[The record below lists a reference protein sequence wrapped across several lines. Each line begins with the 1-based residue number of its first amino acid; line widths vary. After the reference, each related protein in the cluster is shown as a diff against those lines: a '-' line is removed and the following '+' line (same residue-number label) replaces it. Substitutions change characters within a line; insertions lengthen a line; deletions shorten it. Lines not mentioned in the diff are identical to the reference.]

1 MQSGTELGPLENRL
15 GATRCVGFMF
25 MGRVNG
31 INQYKHGITRTYLYL
46 DDAGRCYLKAEKG
59 GFVPGN
65 WGVELG
71 KMEACLARLDARL
84 DASLATPYN
93 EEFIGRKRNALQQQ
107 GISLLTIEVQPHD
120 ISIN

>member
-1 MQSGTELGPLENRL
+1 
-15 GATRCVGFMF
+15 

-59 GFVPGN
+59 GYVPGN

-71 KMEACLARLDARL
+71 KMEAWRGWRGCISTGRQTVPFTWVSRAGLCSAARWG
-84 DASLATPYN
+84 
-93 EEFIGRKRNALQQQ
+93 F
-107 GISLLTIEVQPHD
+107 
-120 ISIN
+120 

>member
-1 MQSGTELGPLENRL
+1 MEPNWAPLENRL
-15 GATRCVGFMF
+15 GRTSCVGFMF

-46 DDAGRCYLKAEKG
+46 DDASNCYMKAEKG
-59 GFVPGN
+59 GYVPGN

-71 KMEACLARLDARL
+71 KMEACLARLA
-84 DASLATPYN
+84 ASLATPYD
-93 EEFIGRKRNALQQQ
+93 EEFIVRKRNALQKQ

-120 ISIN
+120 INIH

>member
-1 MQSGTELGPLENRL
+1 MKVEPNWAPLENRL

-59 GFVPGN
+59 GYVPGN

-71 KMEACLARLDARL
+71 KMEACLAGLG
-84 DASLATPYN
+84 ASL
-93 EEFIGRKRNALQQQ
+93 IG
-107 GISLLTIEVQPHD
+107 
-120 ISIN
+120 